1 MENRTRIDLPAHVA
15 RPFEVYVNGVA
26 QVEGTDFETV
36 GSSLVFF
43 RSLRREGSI
52 GFWRW
57 TRMFLGVAGTYRQND
72 TIDVVYSRDGRRLVA
87 SLAAPPSEHAAPTAS

>member
-1 MENRTRIDLPAHVA
+1 MESRTRIDLPAHVT

-36 GSSLVFF
+36 GSSLVFS
-43 RSLRREGSI
+43 RSLEREAPL

-57 TRMFLGVAGTYRQND
+57 MRMALGVAGTYRRND

-87 SLAAPPSEHAAPTAS
+87 SLAAPAAAPPGDSAS